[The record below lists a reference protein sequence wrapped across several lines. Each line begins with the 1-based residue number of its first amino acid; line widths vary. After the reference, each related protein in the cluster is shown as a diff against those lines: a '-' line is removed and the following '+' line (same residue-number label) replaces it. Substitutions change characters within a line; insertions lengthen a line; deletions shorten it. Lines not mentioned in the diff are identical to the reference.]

1 VKRLILAACVVLA
14 LGAGASAQEKLT
26 MIVNPPKPAAVEKA
40 EPKPQVLAK
49 ASPEAEKLTTPE
61 LSDVQ
66 KLTIQNLALSLDNAQ
81 LRAQQAQWN
90 FDVAREAI
98 GKLVHSLQVDGWT
111 LDLQRLEYVKKVEPK
126 KDK

>member
-1 VKRLILAACVVLA
+1 MKRLILAACVVLA
-14 LGAGASAQEKLT
+14 LGATASSQEKLT
-26 MIVNPPKPAAVEKA
+26 TATPPKPAAVEKA